1 MKITIKMHKEKDGQ
15 RKKYL
20 VFDEEGYL
28 RKTSWGR
35 GVAETWAYNLAGS
48 SGTVEYQ
55 DCDCCID

>member
-1 MKITIKMHKEKDGQ
+1 MHKEKDGQ